1 MIVYVN
7 GDSNSAGAEAV
18 NTFAFAEDDPMYW
31 RLGRQPHPDNLQAS
45 YGCDIANQ
53 LGAILDCDAE
63 SASSNDRIMRTTEAY
78 LEHNKPD
85 LIIIGWST
93 WEREEWLHDGIY
105 YQVTASG
112 QDSVPAVFAERYR
125 DYVLQQ
131 DSITKEAKML
141 AWHNRIFQLHQ
152 ELEDRNIPHVFFNCY
167 SDFGAIK
174 RNQITTHN
182 VPTPNHVDCYDW
194 GNSYVGPYDQKMAYY
209 YWLESSGFKTV
220 KPKSY
225 HFGADAHRA
234 WAEFLY
240 QNYIQL
246 VLTN

>member
-18 NTFAFAEDDPMYW
+18 NNYAFAEDDSLYW

-63 SASSNDRIMRTTEAY
+63 SASSNERIMRTTQSY
-78 LEHNKPD
+78 LADNTPD
-85 LIIIGWST
+85 LVIIGWST
-93 WEREEWLHDGIY
+93 WEREEWEHDGVY

-112 QDSVPAVFAERYR
+112 HDSVPAVFAERYR
-125 DYVLQQ
+125 DYVIQQ

-141 AWHNRIFQLHQ
+141 EWHRRIYQLHQ
-152 ELEDRNIPHVFFNCY
+152 ELNERAIPHVFFNCY

-174 RNQITTHN
+174 RNQITTYN
-182 VPTPNHVDCYDW
+182 VPPPNHVDCYEW
-194 GNSYVGPYDQKMAYY
+194 GNTYVGPYEQSMAYY
-209 YWLESSGFKTV
+209 YWLQNSGFKTV
-220 KPKSY
+220 NTTSY
-225 HFGADAHRA
+225 HYGADAHRS
-234 WAEFLY
+234 WADFLY
-240 QNYIQL
+240 QNYVKK